1 MVIKKFKRAIGLK
14 YSDLGEVA
22 PVVTIKGDALDAD
35 EIVALAERYG
45 VPVVEKKQL
54 AQALELIE
62 TGAEIPESL
71 YRAVALVLA
80 ELEKT
85 PR

>member
-1 MVIKKFKRAIGLK
+1 MIKKFKRAIGLE
-14 YSDLGEVA
+14 YRGEDNLA
-22 PVVTIKGDALDAD
+22 PQVTIKGDALDAD

-45 VPVVEKKQL
+45 IPVVEKKEL

-71 YRAVALVLA
+71 YRAVAIVLA
-80 ELEKT
+80 ELEKS

>member
-1 MVIKKFKRAIGLK
+1 MVIKKFKRAIGLR
-14 YSDLGEVA
+14 YSGDGDRA
-22 PVVTIKGDALDAD
+22 PAITIKGDALDAD

-71 YRAVALVLA
+71 YRAVAVVLA

-85 PR
+85 HR